1 MSAIAIIA
9 LINAAMD
16 LILRLVLSLSGPRSE
31 DLKEA
36 LINAKKELDAVSK
49 DVADYKV
56 TY

>member
-16 LILRLVLSLSGPRSE
+16 LILRLVLSLSGPKSE

>member
-9 LINAAMD
+9 FINAALD
-16 LILRLVLSLSGPRSE
+16 LILRLVVSLSGPKSE

>member
-9 LINAAMD
+9 FINAALD
-16 LILRLVLSLSGPRSE
+16 LILRLVVSLSGPKSE
-31 DLKEA
+31 DLEEA